1 MKFYLKLI
9 GIAVVCGMIGIV
21 GYAPFEVELTIIN
34 IMGYFSMEQITAHLS
49 AITNIPY
56 RFMPYIFFQIF
67 FGVYIYKH
75 FCTASIY
82 YFSRNTKRTLWY
94 IKQLGQ
100 VMLYCVLYLLI
111 LQLSAILSGICVTH
125 VVYDV
130 GMWKNLIYYL
140 VIYSLYLFASTV
152 MINILS
158 IRFNNIVGF
167 VVVELINAYSWV
179 TFGMVGQYISETRG
193 GNYLTTLIMRYNIFS
208 YLVFGIQESTMNYV
222 TCILVN
228 LVLAIVVALLGIFVV
243 NKYEFVENG
252 KEG

>member
-1 MKFYLKLI
+1 MRYYIKLLI
-9 GIAVVCGMIGIV
+9 VAVVCG
-21 GYAPFEVELTIIN
+21 
-34 IMGYFSMEQITAHLS
+34 IMGTVAHANFVDEATVSYILGYHS
-49 AITNIPY
+49 LNGIDTNMAAVTDIPY
-56 RFMPYIFFQIF
+56 AFMVYIFFQIF

-208 YLVFGIQESTMNYV
+208 YLVFGIQESTMDYV